1 MAVVAY
7 KCPNCGAPLEFSPES
22 QRFECSFCGSSFS
35 EEELQ
40 EYEPAQSSEQTIVQE
55 PAEEEGKEETVVLYT
70 CPSCGAQIVTTE
82 TTAATSCL
90 YCHSPVV
97 LEGRLQGDF
106 HPDRVIPFA
115 FTREEAERRF
125 YEWVAKKRYVPKGYF
140 DTGKT
145 EYFMGV
151 YYPYW
156 VLDCDTSANYT
167 ANANR
172 VRVWRDSHNE
182 YTETSV
188 YRIHRQGDLHFEDLT
203 HCALDS
209 EGRELADGVM
219 PYRVLE
225 AIPFKMPY
233 LSGFRAEIRN
243 LETDALE
250 PVFQDDIHKYTEN
263 LLRDTVIGYDSVYNS
278 SLDSDVKRKDYQ
290 YALFPVWAFVYTGA
304 DQKKYYYSMN
314 GQTGKVAGILP
325 LDRKKLLRDAVLA
338 GLGVAAVLLMIGGL
352 LI

>member
-22 QRFECSFCGSSFS
+22 QKFECEYCGSSFT
-35 EEELQ
+35 EEELLAAS
-40 EYEPAQSSEQTIVQE
+40 PAESTEQTVSPE
-55 PAEEEGKEETVVLYT
+55 EADAAGEEEAVLYV
-70 CPSCGAQIVTTE
+70 CPSCGAKIVTDP
-82 TTAATSCL
+82 TTAATHCL

-97 LEGRLQGDF
+97 LEGRLKGEF

-115 FTREEAERRF
+115 FSREEAEQRF
-125 YEWVAKKRYVPKGYF
+125 YDWVSKKRYIPKGYF

-156 VLDCDTSANYT
+156 VLDCDATADFT

-172 VRVWRDSHNE
+172 IRVWRDSRNE
-182 YTETSV
+182 YTETSI
-188 YRIHRQGDLHFEDLT
+188 YRIVRRGSLHFEDLT
-203 HCALDS
+203 HCALQG
-209 EGRELADGVM
+209 EGQQLADGVM
-219 PYRVLE
+219 PYRVPE
-225 AIPFKMPY
+225 AIEFSMPY

-243 LETDALE
+243 LESAQME
-250 PVFQDDIHKYTEN
+250 PVFERDVHGYTEE
-263 LLRDTVIGYDSVYNS
+263 LLRDTVQGYDSVYGS
-278 SLDSDVKRKDYQ
+278 VLDTQMGKKQYL

-314 GQTGKVAGILP
+314 GQTGKIAGTLP
-325 LDRKKLLRDAVLA
+325 LDRKKLLRDALLA
-338 GLGVAAVLLMIGGL
+338 GAGVMAILTMIGGL

>member
-1 MAVVAY
+1 M
-7 KCPNCGAPLEFSPES
+7 
-22 QRFECSFCGSSFS
+22 
-35 EEELQ
+35 
-40 EYEPAQSSEQTIVQE
+40 
-55 PAEEEGKEETVVLYT
+55 
-70 CPSCGAQIVTTE
+70 
-82 TTAATSCL
+82 
-90 YCHSPVV
+90 

-172 VRVWRDSHNE
+172 VRVWRDSRNE

-243 LETDALE
+243 PGDRCA
-250 PVFQDDIHKYTEN
+250 
-263 LLRDTVIGYDSVYNS
+263 G
-278 SLDSDVKRKDYQ
+278 
-290 YALFPVWAFVYTGA
+290 AGFPGRH
-304 DQKKYYYSMN
+304 
-314 GQTGKVAGILP
+314 P
-325 LDRKKLLRDAVLA
+325 
-338 GLGVAAVLLMIGGL
+338 
-352 LI
+352 

>member
-1 MAVVAY
+1 M
-7 KCPNCGAPLEFSPES
+7 
-22 QRFECSFCGSSFS
+22 
-35 EEELQ
+35 
-40 EYEPAQSSEQTIVQE
+40 QE
-55 PAEEEGKEETVVLYT
+55 PAEEEGKEETAVLYT

-97 LEGRLQGDF
+97 LEGRLQGEF

-172 VRVWRDSHNE
+172 VRVWRDSRNG
-182 YTETSV
+182 YTETLFMC
-188 YRIHRQGDLHFEDLT
+188 IHRQGDLHFEDLT
-203 HCALDS
+203 RCALDS

-250 PVFQDDIHKYTEN
+250 PVFQDDIHKYTEK
-263 LLRDTVIGYDSVYNS
+263 S
-278 SLDSDVKRKDYQ
+278 SAGHSDR
-290 YALFPVWAFVYTGA
+290 
-304 DQKKYYYSMN
+304 
-314 GQTGKVAGILP
+314 I
-325 LDRKKLLRDAVLA
+325 
-338 GLGVAAVLLMIGGL
+338 
-352 LI
+352 

>member
-22 QRFECSFCGSSFS
+22 QKFECSFCGSSFT

-40 EYEPAQSSEQTIVQE
+40 SIAPAQCSEQTISQASTE
-55 PAEEEGKEETVVLYT
+55 SEGEEEAVLYT

-125 YEWVAKKRYVPKGYF
+125 YQWVAKKRYVPKGYF
-140 DTGKT
+140 DAGKT

-156 VLDCDTSANYT
+156 VLDCDTSADYA

-172 VRVWRDSHNE
+172 IRVWRDSRNE
-182 YTETSV
+182 YTETST
-188 YRIHRQGDLHFEDLT
+188 YRVHRQGNLHFEDLT
-203 HCALDS
+203 RCALEG

-243 LETDALE
+243 LESEALE
-250 PVFQDDIHKYTEN
+250 PMFQNDVRTYTEHIM
-263 LLRDTVIGYDSVYNS
+263 RDTVIGYDSVYNA
-278 SLDSDVKRKDYQ
+278 SLTSDVHQKTYQ

-314 GQTGKVAGILP
+314 GQTGKIAGVLP
-325 LDRKKLLRDAVLA
+325 LDRKKLFRDAILA
-338 GLGVAAVLLMIGGL
+338 GIGIAAVLLMIGGL
-352 LI
+352 MI